1 MPMHLRTKVVVAS
14 MSLAVASSLTV
25 ASSVYADSSTVATN
39 NSAFVGISKA
49 TTLRPGDTVV
59 GPLAASQSMHVVMTL
74 KLRNQDQLQSYLKTP
89 GHKRLTAAQFGAQYS
104 PTPAQAQAVAA
115 YMTNAG
121 FTGVTIA
128 PNRMLVAG
136 YGRADTAQAAFGT
149 TFVHVH
155 TKDGRDA
162 FANDNEVSIPATL
175 QSSVLEVVGLQNVH
189 VAHTFAKRFNPNAV
203 HTNASGTVVA
213 HNPTDFA
220 SIYSA
225 GSLSPATS
233 IPVGVITEGSMTNV
247 QNDLKTFTSNNGL
260 PEVSVQ
266 VVGSGSSD
274 TSGDGEWDLDTQ
286 DIVGISGGVQ
296 KLVLYDAA
304 SLNDADLSTDYNAVV
319 SANAVP
325 VINVSLGECES
336 DADTSTD
343 DQIFEQAES
352 QGQTFSVSSGDSGA
366 DECGD
371 GGITPSYPASSP
383 YVIAVGGTEL
393 YTTGGTSFSKETVWN
408 NLSQSEGATG
418 GSPSTIEPIP
428 SWQQGVGANGSSTY
442 RGVPDIAF
450 DASPVTGSLVVVDG
464 QTNQQIGG
472 TSLASPLF
480 VGSWARILQA
490 NGNLGFAAPLLY
502 ADAAANSGDFHDV
515 TSGNNS
521 GETAATGWD
530 YTTGFGSLN
539 VTSVSANIAS
549 ASSNAAASLTRHTSS
564 NNTGGTTPKQ

>member
-1 MPMHLRTKVVVAS
+1 MPSHLRTKSLFAAIGLAAAS
-14 MSLAVASSLTV
+14 CAASSFAYADASDASI
-25 ASSVYADSSTVATN
+25 ASSTLVTVKQAT
-39 NSAFVGISKA
+39 A
-49 TTLRPGDTVV
+49 LRQGDTVI
-59 GPLAASQSMHVVMTL
+59 GPLAYSQPMHVVVSL
-74 KLRNQDQLQSYLKTP
+74 KLQNQAQLQSYLKTP
-89 GHKRLTAAQFGAQYS
+89 GHKPLTPAQFTALYS
-104 PTPAQAQAVAA
+104 PTAAQAQAVAD
-115 YMTNAG
+115 YMTKAG
-121 FTGVTIA
+121 FTNVSIA
-128 PNRMLVAG
+128 PNRMLVEG
-136 YGRADTAQAAFGT
+136 YGHADTAQAAFNT
-149 TFVHVH
+149 TFVQVH
-155 TKDGRDA
+155 TKDGRHA
-162 FANDNEVSIPATL
+162 FANDNDVRIPASL
-175 QSSVLEVVGLQNVH
+175 QNSVLEVVGLQNVH
-189 VAHTFAKRFNPNAV
+189 VAHTFAKRLNPNAV
-203 HTNASGTVVA
+203 HTDASGTAVA
-213 HNPTDFA
+213 HKPTDFA
-220 SIYSA
+220 SIYGAS
-225 GSLSPATS
+225 SLSPATS

-247 QNDLKTFTSNNGL
+247 ENDLQTFTSNNGL
-260 PEVSVQ
+260 PTVSVQ
-266 VVGSGSSD
+266 VVGNGSSD

-304 SLNDADLSTDYNAVV
+304 SLSDADLSTDYNAVV

-325 VINVSLGECES
+325 VINVSLGECET
-336 DADTSTD
+336 DADTATD
-343 DQIFEQAES
+343 DQIFEQAQA

-383 YVIAVGGTEL
+383 YVVAVGGTEL
-393 YTTGGTSFSKETVWN
+393 YTTGGTTFSKETVWN

-428 SWQQGVGANGSSTY
+428 SWQQGVGANGSSSY

-490 NGNLGFAAPLLY
+490 NGSLGFAAPLLY

-515 TSGNNS
+515 TSGNND
-521 GETAATGWD
+521 GETAAAGWD

-539 VTSVSANIAS
+539 VASVSANIGS
-549 ASSNAAASLTRHTSS
+549 ASSNAAASLSKHTSS